1 MELDKDQILDRIL
14 SPSNPNIS
22 TYRDD
27 HQILD
32 ILHNGG
38 DVASL
43 LEKVKNFENEEQKE
57 LRNKIARSTKDLL
70 AYLITPINKVF
81 SASGFVTKIEAKTET
96 TTKKANDYIEK
107 LPEGVSLRQWMQDF
121 WVPAYISDPNGVIL
135 VETNEDGE
143 AYPTIKSIDCIHD
156 FKAKWEDFEY
166 LILLHKK
173 VDMKKDDSE
182 EMEKVQIYRVY
193 DSVKDALYYVKG
205 EGDKAKLY
213 EYEDDEDQH
222 IYIHN
227 LDRVPACFISNIK
240 CTKTGGRKS
249 FINVIDEH
257 LREFLN
263 DSSIHSIYK
272 FLHGFPIFWRYA
284 TKCSTCN
291 GTGRVKRRQTT
302 ETDDGYDTCSTC
314 NGKKVKITNDVSD
327 GVVIPMPKEGISTG
341 GNDIAGYIQPDLET
355 WGKQVEEMD
364 GSRKEMFFALW
375 GTHLTE
381 PDGVEKTATQAFI
394 DAQPVNDVLWNISNV
409 GESIEEKLMF
419 NILDISFPEMIDEE
433 KIVSKWGRRYLTE
446 TPDVLWNK
454 YTEAR
459 KDQSPITTLDY
470 LYKRFLMAEYHNAP
484 TMLEQKM
491 KEFYLEPFPHYTL
504 SDMRGIFKPKEIQ
517 KKMLFS
523 EWVADDIDF
532 NKEKDV
538 LKAEFEQFVTA
549 NMDPIEEPKPGDPP
563 QQ

>member
-1 MELDKDQILDRIL
+1 
-14 SPSNPNIS
+14 
-22 TYRDD
+22 
-27 HQILD
+27 
-32 ILHNGG
+32 
-38 DVASL
+38 
-43 LEKVKNFENEEQKE
+43 
-57 LRNKIARSTKDLL
+57 
-70 AYLITPINKVF
+70 
-81 SASGFVTKIEAKTET
+81 
-96 TTKKANDYIEK
+96 
-107 LPEGVSLRQWMQDF
+107 
-121 WVPAYISDPNGVIL
+121 
-135 VETNEDGE
+135 
-143 AYPTIKSIDCIHD
+143 
-156 FKAKWEDFEY
+156 
-166 LILLHKK
+166 
-173 VDMKKDDSE
+173 
-182 EMEKVQIYRVY
+182 
-193 DSVKDALYYVKG
+193 
-205 EGDKAKLY
+205 
-213 EYEDDEDQH
+213 
-222 IYIHN
+222 
-227 LDRVPACFISNIK
+227 
-240 CTKTGGRKS
+240 
-249 FINVIDEH
+249 
-257 LREFLN
+257 
-263 DSSIHSIYK
+263 
-272 FLHGFPIFWRYA
+272 
-284 TKCSTCN
+284 
-291 GTGRVKRRQTT
+291 
-302 ETDDGYDTCSTC
+302 
-314 NGKKVKITNDVSD
+314 
-327 GVVIPMPKEGISTG
+327 MPKEGISTG